1 MSILVV
7 GSIALDTVETPF
19 GKVEDSPGGSA
30 LYFSAAASFFAPVNV
45 VGVVGKDFDFEQI
58 DFLRH
63 RNVDLDGLMIEDGLT
78 FRWGGRYKSDMNRRV
93 TLFTY
98 LNVFEKFS
106 PQIPEHYR
114 DSTYIFLA
122 NIDPELQLKVLQTV
136 HNPQLTVLDTMNF
149 WISGKRDALEEVIKR
164 VDVLIVNDEEI
175 RELTGSVRLY
185 SAAAELL
192 TRGPRALVIKKGE
205 HGAILVTKEGYFFSP
220 AYPVENV
227 MDPTGAGD
235 TFAGGFLGYLAAKN
249 SISNGHLKNAVIYG
263 STVASFVVEDFS
275 FSRLKNI
282 TVDDVHRR
290 ANMLRAMMAVD
301 LE

>member
-30 LYFSAAASFFAPVNV
+30 LYFSAAASFFAPVKV

-58 DFLRH
+58 DFLRQ

-78 FRWGGRYKSDMNRRV
+78 FRWGGRYKKDMNRRV

-98 LNVFEKFS
+98 LNVFEQFS
-106 PQIPEHYR
+106 PQIPEHYQ

-136 HNPQLTVLDTMNF
+136 KSPRLTVLDTMNF
-149 WISGKRDALEEVIKR
+149 WISGKRDALEAVIER

-185 SAAAELL
+185 HAADQLL
-192 TRGPRALVIKKGE
+192 KRGPRALVIKKGE
-205 HGAILVTKEGYFFSP
+205 HGAILVTDEGYFFAP
-220 AYPVENV
+220 AYPVREV
-227 MDPTGAGD
+227 TDPTGAGD
-235 TFAGGFLGYLAAKN
+235 TFAGGFLGYLAAQN
-249 SISNGHLKNAVIYG
+249 EVSNHHLKNAVLYG

-275 FSRLKNI
+275 FRRLKNI
-282 TVDDVHRR
+282 TVDDVHQR
-290 ANMLRAMMAVD
+290 ARELRQMMSI
-301 LE
+301 E